1 MTTYRAAKSAMLS
14 TISLVLMT
22 GAFLPTIARASVFAG
37 LLSTVILNTTHG
49 VGGAKKD
56 NVQVMSLPTPVMNI
70 NPVGRGGGDIEIVDD
85 SALVPQDGPL
95 GTAIEVQ
102 ESIKSSQISVY
113 TVRPGDTLSTIA
125 TMFDVTVNTIMWA
138 NDIKSTKGIRPGDSL
153 VILPVTGIRYTVKSG
168 GSLRDIVK
176 KHGGD
181 LEEAALYNGVE
192 PDEILAAGTVLIV
205 PDAEL
210 IVPKPETKKSSAG
223 VKIAVRTSS
232 KMPSYSGYYQRP
244 TNGTKTQG
252 IHGYNGVDIGAPVGT
267 SIWAS
272 AGGEVIIA
280 RSGGYNG
287 GYGSYVVIRHDNGTQ
302 TLYAH
307 MSRVDTYAGQVV
319 SQGEEIGAVGNS
331 GRSTGPHLHFEIR
344 GAVNPF

>member
-14 TISLVLMT
+14 TISLVLVT

-37 LLSTVILNTTHG
+37 LLSTVILNTAQG
-49 VGGAKKD
+49 IGGAKKD
-56 NVQVMSLPTPVMNI
+56 NVQVMNLPTPVMNI

-85 SALVPQDGPL
+85 SALVSQDGPL

-125 TMFDVTVNTIMWA
+125 DMFDVTVNTIMWA
-138 NDIKSTKGIRPGDSL
+138 NDIKSTTAIRPGDSL

-181 LEEAALYNGVE
+181 LEEAALYNGIE
-192 PDEILAAGTVLIV
+192 PDEILAAGTVVIV

-210 IVPKPETKKSSAG
+210 IVPKAETKKSTAG
-223 VKIAVRTSS
+223 VKIAVRTSG
-232 KMPSYSGYYQRP
+232 KVPTYSGYYQRP
-244 TNGTKTQG
+244 VSGVKTQG

-267 SIWAS
+267 PIWAA

-307 MSRVDTYAGQVV
+307 MSRVDVYAGQTV
-319 SQGEEIGAVGNS
+319 SQGAEIGAVGNS

>member
-22 GAFLPTIARASVFAG
+22 GAFLPAIARASVFAG
-37 LLSTVILNTTHG
+37 LLSTVILNPAQG

-85 SALVPQDGPL
+85 SALVSQDGPL

-181 LEEAALYNGVE
+181 LEEAALYNGIE
-192 PDEILAAGTVLIV
+192 PDEILAVGTVVIV

-223 VKIAVRTSS
+223 VKIAVRTSG
-232 KMPSYSGYYQRP
+232 KVPSYSGYYQRP
-244 TNGTKTQG
+244 TSGAKTQG

-267 SIWAS
+267 PVWAS
-272 AGGEVIIA
+272 ADGEVIIA

-287 GYGSYVVIRHDNGTQ
+287 GYGSYVVVRHSNGTQ

-307 MSRVDTYAGQVV
+307 MSRVDVYAGQTV